1 LDEDRFFILNRGD
14 LEKRLDPFYYIPS
27 LVALEEQVLAN
38 NAVPLRSFVKKMA
51 SGATP
56 TVAEFDKYYS
66 NAEEGHPFIR
76 VQNLSETGVLSLED
90 VKYINDFTQQVYL
103 KRSQVEE
110 NDLVTKITGVGRMA
124 VSSVPPVGFKG
135 NINQHSVVIKT
146 ESREISEYLAAY
158 LNSDI
163 GEKLATRR
171 STGGTRPALD
181 YPALRSIPVICNE
194 EIFNK
199 AREARE
205 EREQKENQAQELLAS
220 IDDFLLTE
228 LGINLPPE
236 PENTIENRKFTTQ
249 FSSVTG
255 NRFDP
260 KRYST
265 RTEQLYAAISDSDY
279 PVQSLKSLLVHTAS
293 GQWGDEPHESFNE
306 KLFSECLVIRSTEFD
321 NQFNLK
327 LDNSRAKYR
336 LITKTKLQKLDIK
349 PYDILVEKSGGSPDQ
364 PVGRVAI
371 LLPEIF
377 EDNTLCYSN
386 FIHKFRVNS
395 SLIDP
400 KYLFA
405 YLKVIHNIKLTDTM
419 QSQTNGIRNLIM
431 REYWNQE
438 IPIPPESK
446 QTEIATRYFDLKNQA
461 QNLFTQAEQEFNQAK
476 QEIEQLILNPIES

>member
-1 LDEDRFFILNRGD
+1 MDEDRFFILNRGN

-56 TVAEFDKYYS
+56 TVAEFNKYYS

-76 VQNLSETGVLSLED
+76 VQNLSETGVLSLDD
-90 VKYINDFTQQVYL
+90 VKYVNDFTQNVYL
-103 KRSQVEE
+103 KRSQVGE

-124 VSSVPPVGFKG
+124 VSSVPPIGFKG

-205 EREQKENQAQELLAS
+205 EREQKENQAKELLAS
-220 IDDFLLTE
+220 IDDYLLTE

-236 PENTIENRKFTTQ
+236 PENTIENRKFRTTYAKV
-249 FSSVTG
+249 FG
-255 NRFDP
+255 DRIDP
-260 KRYST
+260 FYNQDYFYQIK
-265 RTEQLYAAISDSDY
+265 EAVKNSDY
-279 PVQSLKSLLVHTAS
+279 PAVFIKDTMQGLMIKGYLPKQEEKEGDNKVVQINSINRDGTINLDDLLTAQDVFS
-293 GQWGDEPHESFNE
+293 SFH
-306 KLFSECLVIRSTEFD
+306 K
-321 NQFNLK
+321 LK
-327 LDNSRAKYR
+327 LD
-336 LITKTKLQKLDIK
+336 
-349 PYDILVEKSGGSPDQ
+349 DILVVITGATIGKIGYWNYQGEYYLGGDI
-364 PVGRVAI
+364 V
-371 LLPEIF
+371 
-377 EDNTLCYSN
+377 
-386 FIHKFRVNS
+386 KFQTEPS
-395 SLIDP
+395 QFDP
-400 KYLFA
+400 FYVYA
-405 YLKVIHNIKLTDTM
+405 YLRSKPSQIEIKRNITGA
-419 QSQTNGIRNLIM
+419 TNGHLAPEDVKHVLIPKP
-431 REYWNQE
+431 
-438 IPIPPESK
+438 PIEK
-446 QTEIATRYFDLKNQA
+446 QREIAEVVKAKTQQA
-461 QNLFTQAEQEFNQAK
+461 YQLQIEALNDFQQAK
-476 QEIEQLILNPIES
+476 REIEQLILNP